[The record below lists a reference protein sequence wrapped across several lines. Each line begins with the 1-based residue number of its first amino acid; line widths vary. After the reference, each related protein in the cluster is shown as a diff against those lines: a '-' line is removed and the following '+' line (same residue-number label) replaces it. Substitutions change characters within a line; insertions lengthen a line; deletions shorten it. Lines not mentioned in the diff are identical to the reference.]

1 MLVRDVVVAVLRI
14 EERSDAEADVR
25 EARDERGV
33 YLLGGG
39 GGLANC
45 WASTDGGGGGGGR
58 RAVVVDEEDEEAD
71 RAPNLGEVG
80 VERGDG
86 DGPEG
91 GVTIDGDLD
100 VGLWGNFGGA
110 ICLAW
115 LIAFSQSKA
124 IFEAVEGLIAE
135 DVDTFSNDSSKLF
148 ESPSP
153 PLFCW
158 SMGKVAIC
166 EPKCSASI
174 PPPSEDSETE

>member
-1 MLVRDVVVAVLRI
+1 MLVRDVVVAVLRM

-25 EARDERGV
+25 EARDDRGV
-33 YLLGGG
+33 YLLEGG

-58 RAVVVDEEDEEAD
+58 RVVVVDEEEEDKAE
-71 RAPNLGEVG
+71 RAPNLGDAG
-80 VERGDG
+80 VEHGD
-86 DGPEG
+86 DPEG
-91 GVTIDGDLD
+91 GVIIDGNLD
-100 VGLWGNFGGA
+100 VVLWGSFGGA

-115 LIAFSQSKA
+115 LIALSQSKA

-135 DVDTFSNDSSKLF
+135 DVETFSNDSSKPL

-158 SMGKVAIC
+158 SMG
-166 EPKCSASI
+166 
-174 PPPSEDSETE
+174 

>member
-1 MLVRDVVVAVLRI
+1 MLVRDVVVAVLRM

-25 EARDERGV
+25 EARDDRGV

-39 GGLANC
+39 RGLATC
-45 WASTDGGGGGGGR
+45 CTSTDGGGGGGGGGR
-58 RAVVVDEEDEEAD
+58 RVVVADEEDGAD
-71 RAPNLGEVG
+71 RAPNLGDAG
-80 VERGDG
+80 VERGD
-86 DGPEG
+86 DPEG
-91 GVTIDGDLD
+91 GVTIGGNLD
-100 VGLWGNFGGA
+100 VVLWGNFGGA

-135 DVDTFSNDSSKLF
+135 DVDTFSNESSKLF